1 MYVCV
6 CVYGYT
12 WRPDNNLGCH
22 SSRYCLSCFLE
33 TRLLSFTW
41 SLLIWLGWLL
51 PPCPMCGCVYLSVC
65 VGKRLT
71 LGVILKELSL
81 LFWGKEFLV
90 DLESTIQ
97 LGWLANEPGSFIW
110 LLEMELGPKPSFLMY
125 IVLLSI

>member
-1 MYVCV
+1 MCVFVCMGTHGDQTTTLDVIPQDTVSLVFGDKIAQFYLEFANLVRMAPATLPHVWLCISV
-6 CVYGYT
+6 CVY
-12 WRPDNNLGCH
+12 
-22 SSRYCLSCFLE
+22 
-33 TRLLSFTW
+33 
-41 SLLIWLGWLL
+41 
-51 PPCPMCGCVYLSVC
+51 

-71 LGVILKELSL
+71 LGVILQELSL